1 MQWLYFYIIVKIFSN
16 IYLYKN
22 IKIIKELYMSFSL
35 AHNSKKINYREL
47 FSVAQCAKLNYFFA
61 LYQNTNYIIKKE

>member
-1 MQWLYFYIIVKIFSN
+1 
-16 IYLYKN
+16 
-22 IKIIKELYMSFSL
+22 MSFSL

-61 LYQNTNYIIKKE
+61 LYQNTNYFFLVLIKIKYKLISKIKVNFYFF